1 MSILKNYGLK
11 ETKQRLELISLFEK
25 FNSLS
30 IKEIK
35 EKVNDIDHSTI
46 YRIIK
51 EFDNH
56 NLLLMD
62 VDGTQEIKYS
72 LKSKHKHHLK
82 CIKCRKVVE
91 IDKCPLEDNK
101 LIGDFMVLDHHLDI
115 EGVCIDCRGK

>member
-56 NLLLMD
+56 NMLLMD

-82 CIKCRKVVE
+82 CIKCSKVVE
-91 IDKCPLEDNK
+91 IDKCTLEDNK

>member
-56 NLLLMD
+56 NMLLIFI
-62 VDGTQEIKYS
+62 TKYY
-72 LKSKHKHHLK
+72 K
-82 CIKCRKVVE
+82 IN
-91 IDKCPLEDNK
+91 I
-101 LIGDFMVLDHHLDI
+101 
-115 EGVCIDCRGK
+115 